1 MKNTLKITGARVN
14 NLKNVDINIPLN
26 KITCFAGP
34 SGSGKTSL
42 AFHTLYHESKR
53 RFLNSFPT
61 YLKFFSDRPAPVDV
75 DGIHPV
81 LPVFGLPQINPVIG
95 TRSTVAD
102 IMQVTEMVQN
112 LFYHFGSEY
121 CDKHNL
127 KLIDKSLETSIEK
140 VLEKFDDTRK
150 IHAFISK
157 HSFLTHF
164 KNSPYPSRSF
174 HQEINPFDE
183 NHAYWEVLRFKSDK
197 IDQAAKK
204 LSEYVE
210 KRIDIFFVD
219 SEDLEIFKLNHSDE
233 KVCPKCDKKGAE
245 NLSPAYFTPYN
256 AIGACGVCN
265 GFGANLEY
273 DNEKLVDSELSVE
286 EGGVKLLEYKRFV
299 GHYDDLYC
307 ALEENGISTKQ
318 KIGKLPKKF
327 WKILYK
333 GSAQWV
339 GFEYLFSYLESK
351 RYKANVRIFIRA
363 RQKEVPCEECMGS
376 RLNIKVKNF
385 KVDKTTDN
393 LFEVLNYDV
402 KSLRDYIK
410 VIKTKSKSKDYL
422 KVITKLQ
429 NLLDTAVGIGLGHL
443 ELKRKAKTVSAGEY
457 QRLLLLKYL
466 SYEGT
471 GALFIFDEPSLGL
484 SNNEKEMLF
493 KGFKQLIEQNNTVL
507 LVDHSSFF
515 HNKSDYFVYMG
526 PGAGKYGGKILYEGS
541 YKKFKPIDEDDAVKL
556 LPVKKSK
563 KNDYITLEEPTVH
576 EKVFKNIK
584 IPREQV
590 TWVTGPSGTGKSAT
604 MINVLANRLYYD
616 VYGEYL
622 NLKRGNFKSLIYKDE
637 FDDVVIVDANLN
649 RYSSRSTFG
658 TMTELFSIVRKH
670 FLKTNVAKSMGLKDG
685 HLSPNSQLGQCPKC
699 EGKGFLTVEMQ
710 FLEDIKLECED
721 CKSLKLKPIYANLS
735 DGKMT
740 VSEAY
745 SKPIHEVLDL
755 IQLTPKFQ
763 RIYDYLKILKLDYLS
778 LDREVMSLSGG
789 ERQRLYLLSRIQKN
803 ITNSILFFENL
814 SFGLSQ
820 RELYS
825 VGRLIQDL
833 AEKGNTIIILDQ
845 DEFYSKIAHNTLK
858 FN

>member
-1 MKNTLKITGARVN
+1 MKNSLKISGARVN
-14 NLKNVDINIPLN
+14 NLQDVSIEIPLH

-42 AFHTLYHESKR
+42 AFQTLYQESKR

-75 DGIHPV
+75 DAITPV

-95 TRSTVAD
+95 TRSTVSD
-102 IMQVTEMVQN
+102 IMQVTEMIQN
-112 LFYHFGSEY
+112 LFYHFGDEF
-121 CDKHNL
+121 CPDHNL
-127 KLIDKSLETSIEK
+127 KLEDNSLESSIESSLADLK
-140 VLEKFDDTRK
+140 GTRK

-157 HSFLTHF
+157 HNFLTHY
-164 KNSPYPSRSF
+164 KNSPFPSRSF
-174 HQEINPFDE
+174 HQEILDFDE

-197 IDQAAKK
+197 LDLAAKK
-204 LSEYVE
+204 LNEYIE

-219 SEDLEIFKLNHSDE
+219 SEAGEIFKLNHSEE
-233 KVCPKCDKKGAE
+233 KVCPKCNMKGAE
-245 NLSPAYFTPYN
+245 NLSPAYFSPYN
-256 AIGACGVCN
+256 AIGACSVCN

-273 DNEKLVDSELSVE
+273 DRDKLVDSELSVE

-299 GHYDDLYC
+299 GHYDDLYW
-307 ALEENGISTKQ
+307 ALEENGISTTK
-318 KIGKLPKKF
+318 KIGKLQQKF
-327 WKILYK
+327 WKILYE
-333 GSAQWV
+333 GSGQWV
-339 GFEYLFSYLESK
+339 GFEYLFKYLESK

-363 RQKEVPCEECMGS
+363 RQKEVTCEECNGS
-376 RLNIKVKNF
+376 RLNSKVKSF
-385 KVDKTTDN
+385 KITKDTDYLVN
-393 LFEVLNYDV
+393 ILGYDV
-402 KSLRDYIK
+402 KSLREYIRELK
-410 VIKTKSKSKDYL
+410 KKSSQKEFK
-422 KVITKLQ
+422 KLIDKFLT
-429 NLLDTAVGIGLGHL
+429 LLDTAVGIGLGHL

-484 SNNEKEMLF
+484 SEKEKEMLYQ
-493 KGFKQLIEQNNTVL
+493 GFQQLVSQKNTVL
-507 LVDHSSFF
+507 LVDHSKFF
-515 HNKSDYFVYMG
+515 HMKSDYFVFMG
-526 PGAGKYGGKILYEGS
+526 PGAGRYGGKILYKGD
-541 YKKFKPIDEDDAVKL
+541 YKKFKQKTLEDIPSLKV
-556 LPVKKSK
+556 VKKSK
-563 KNDYITLEEPTVH
+563 VSEYISLESPMVYGKT
-576 EKVFKNIK
+576 FKDIK
-584 IPREQV
+584 IPRGQI
-590 TWVTGPSGTGKSAT
+590 TWVTGPSGSGKSAT

-622 NLKRGNFKSLIYKDE
+622 NLTRGEFKQLNYKNE
-637 FDDVVIVDANLN
+637 FDDVIIVDANLN

-670 FLKTNVAKSMGLKDG
+670 FLQTSVAKSMGLKDG

-721 CKSLKLKPIYANLS
+721 CKGLKLKPVYANLS
-735 DGKMT
+735 DGNI
-740 VSEAY
+740 SIHEAY
-745 SKPIHEVLDL
+745 SSPVHEILDK
-755 IQLTPKFQ
+755 IKLTPKFQ

-789 ERQRLYLLSRIQKN
+789 ERQRLYLLSKIQKN
-803 ITNSILFFENL
+803 IENSILFFENL
-814 SFGLSQ
+814 SFGLSH

-825 VGRLIQDL
+825 VASLIQEL
-833 AEKGNTIIILDQ
+833 AEKGNTIVILDQ
-845 DEFYSKIAHNTLK
+845 DEFYSQIAHNTLK